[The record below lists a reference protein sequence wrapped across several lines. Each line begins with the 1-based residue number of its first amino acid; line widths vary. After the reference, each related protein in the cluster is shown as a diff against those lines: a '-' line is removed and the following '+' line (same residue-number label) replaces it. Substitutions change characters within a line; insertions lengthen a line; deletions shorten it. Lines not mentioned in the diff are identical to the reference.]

1 MMLQIT
7 SSGAEV
13 DTSIICVPDLDDFS
27 QKLTADDARSLV
39 DMLKL
44 AVAKRAGERGK
55 EALTDVL
62 TALGKTYP
70 QVGGTGFY
78 NGMHSE
84 CDWCGGLYN

>member
-1 MMLQIT
+1 MAQIT
-7 SSGAEV
+7 SSGGGAGAEPES
-13 DTSIICVPDLDDFS
+13 TRICAPDLDDFS

-70 QVGGTGFY
+70 QVGKRKPTPVCF
-78 NGMHSE
+78 
-84 CDWCGGLYN
+84 